1 MYLPKAF
8 AEPDLATLHDLVEA
22 HPFGVLVVPSPS
34 GPPKVSHL
42 PFLLDRA
49 RGPHGTIYAHTA
61 RANPIWRGFDGR
73 AGALAVFQGP
83 HGYVSPSWYAS
94 RDDVPTW
101 NYAVVHAHGAP
112 RLIEAEANLLNLLR
126 RLAEVHERGR
136 PNRSSTDELSA
147 GTLAELLPAIVGFE
161 LPVERIEGKLKLS
174 QNRRPEDREGA
185 VRGLR
190 ERGRPDN
197 LALVKLMT
205 RPAPT

>member
-22 HPFGVLVVPSPS
+22 HAFGVLVVPSAA
-34 GPPKVSHL
+34 GPPEISHL
-42 PFLLDRA
+42 PFLLDRT
-49 RGPHGTIYAHTA
+49 RGPHGTLYAHTA

-112 RLIEAEANLLNLLR
+112 RLIEADWT
-126 RLAEVHERGR
+126 ER
-136 PNRSSTDELSA
+136 
-147 GTLAELLPAIVGFE
+147 
-161 LPVERIEGKLKLS
+161 
-174 QNRRPEDREGA
+174 
-185 VRGLR
+185 
-190 ERGRPDN
+190 
-197 LALVKLMT
+197 
-205 RPAPT
+205 